1 MKRELKKCPF
11 CGGEFKFDEAKEREY
26 AESRLAT
33 GNGYAISAECEKCGC
48 TVYAY
53 DHKVADP
60 TNVDQV
66 IDLLCEKINRRE
78 GEKELIRTI
87 ETLTVDD
94 AVLIFNEEGW
104 IRNMPEQN
112 RSIAGLRIAG
122 PVILAGHKGDEFTDA
137 PIDSLIE
144 WENKWLGEEG
154 GK

>member
-1 MKRELKKCPF
+1 MKDDKIFVIIKRPFEPVGRIRQISNTLETFQELV
-11 CGGEFKFDEAKEREY
+11 GGY
-26 AESRLAT
+26 
-33 GNGYAISAECEKCGC
+33 
-48 TVYAY
+48 
-53 DHKVADP
+53 
-60 TNVDQV
+60 
-66 IDLLCEKINRRE
+66 
-78 GEKELIRTI
+78 I
-87 ETLTVDD
+87 ETLTIDD

-137 PIDSLIE
+137 PIDSLVE